1 VEEQVSELIKY
12 RFYDNK
18 ITVDNLMNK
27 PNGLFFIIDDLSKRR
42 KLHINITETIAQNRS
57 VFVKR
62 VSDDEFSV
70 SHYSGKILY
79 DARDFIEK
87 NQDFVPIE
95 MIETM
100 RQSAYE
106 LPKLMFKNRLTRL
119 GHLTVASVEQEKKPE
134 DANKPKDNKVKDNK
148 AKKKWGN
155 ILAAEKEKSARNP
168 HKMNTVTQ
176 GEYSQTTRM
185 RTIASIFRT
194 TSLDLLRN
202 LSNCHAGTH
211 FVRCFRADLDY
222 RQGGF
227 HSEMVRQQIRAMA
240 IYDTTKARQQGYP
253 HRIPFADFITRY
265 QFLAF
270 DFDETVELTKD
281 NCRLMLLRLKM
292 EGWMIGNTK
301 VFLRYYNVEY
311 LSR

>member
-1 VEEQVSELIKY
+1 VEEQVPEMIKY

-18 ITVDNLMNK
+18 TTVDHLMNK
-27 PNGLFFIIDDLSKRR
+27 PNGVFHFIDDLSKRR
-42 KLHINITETIAQNRS
+42 KLHINITESIAQNRS
-57 VFVKR
+57 MYVKR

-95 MIETM
+95 MIETL
-100 RQSAYE
+100 RLSAYE
-106 LPKLMFKNRLTRL
+106 LPKQMFKNRLTRL
-119 GHLTVASVEQEKKPE
+119 GHLTVAFVEPEKKQTE
-134 DANKPKDNKVKDNK
+134 GKETK
-148 AKKKWGN
+148 AKKKWGSV
-155 ILAAEKEKSARNP
+155 LAAEKEKSARNP
-168 HKMNTVTQ
+168 QKLNTLTQ
-176 GEYSQTTRM
+176 GEYSQTTRT
-185 RTIASIFRT
+185 RTIAGLFRT
-194 TSLDLLRN
+194 TSLDLMRN
-202 LSNCHAGTH
+202 LSSGHSGAL

-222 RQGGF
+222 RPGGF
-227 HSEMVRQQIRAMA
+227 HSEMVRQQMRAMA
-240 IYDTTKARQQGYP
+240 IYDTAKARQQGYP
-253 HRIPFADFITRY
+253 FRIPFADFITRY

-301 VFLRYYNVEY
+301 VFLKYYNVEY